1 MSGLLI
7 TLAKQVPATVEGD
20 LTRVIIGVMIGAGLV
35 MLAVFAA
42 RAPREWSR

>member
-7 TLAKQVPATVEGD
+7 SLAKQVPAPVEGD
-20 LTRVIIGVMIGAGLV
+20 LTKVIIGVMIGMGVL
-35 MLAVFAA
+35 MLLMFAA